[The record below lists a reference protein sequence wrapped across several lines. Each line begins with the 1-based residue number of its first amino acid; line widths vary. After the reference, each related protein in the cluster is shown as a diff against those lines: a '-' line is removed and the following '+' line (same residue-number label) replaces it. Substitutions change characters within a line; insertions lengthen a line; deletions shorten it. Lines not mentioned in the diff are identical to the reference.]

1 MRQIAFVLIH
11 TPNYTHNDHMKLQNK
26 LSIFYSFPL
35 ACVMHLFQC
44 PCLKL
49 VCCLWQN
56 NHKNI
61 RFFQFVLWNH
71 NRCKLIIFLIYCNIK
86 RHIQLMTLVPY
97 CNFNAMTLTLMK
109 SFRKYFID
117 EKSRLLN
124 LIYNSPKDGL
134 RQIWYHRCYT
144 TYI

>member
-1 MRQIAFVLIH
+1 
-11 TPNYTHNDHMKLQNK
+11 MKLQNK

-49 VCCLWQN
+49 VCWLWQN

-71 NRCKLIIFLIYCNIK
+71 NRCKLIIVLIYCNIK

-117 EKSRLLN
+117 EKSRLAEYNIIDVILLTYSSIIITTQHRLPKVLKLRG
-124 LIYNSPKDGL
+124 LIKSILSPKV
-134 RQIWYHRCYT
+134 
-144 TYI
+144 